1 MQARDATC
9 PLYFSPY
16 INVLIE
22 GTNNRKC
29 INHTKGKCSVNMCS
43 TFCDPVNNF
52 SATCS
57 CTCGC
62 QHSLGV
68 AVVVVGLS
76 PILALST
83 SGILNRFYHTHPTLT
98 FFVPSKV
105 NLNVLNIRQSLR
117 FSVFKFCVLHQCH
130 SDILIYIQLGL
141 CFAKQYV

>member
-62 QHSLGV
+62 QTLIRCS
-68 AVVVVGLS
+68 S
-76 PILALST
+76 SS
-83 SGILNRFYHTHPTLT
+83 SGIITHNRPQYFMHSEQILPPHPTLT

-105 NLNVLNIRQSLR
+105 HLNVLNIRQSLR

-130 SDILIYIQLGL
+130 SHILIYVQLGL
-141 CFAKQYV
+141 CFAKQNV

>member
-1 MQARDATC
+1 MRLLHKRRLGGGGGVQARDATC

-83 SGILNRFYHTHPTLT
+83 SGILSRFYHTHPTLT
-98 FFVPSKV
+98 F
-105 NLNVLNIRQSLR
+105 L